1 MFVRGLQPHAHIKES
16 HILVYSLFSP
26 PMKSDQS
33 ITYYRVMV
41 RSYTLWQDDQ
51 GNLRR
56 ETK

>member
-1 MFVRGLQPHAHIKES
+1 
-16 HILVYSLFSP
+16 LVYSLFSP